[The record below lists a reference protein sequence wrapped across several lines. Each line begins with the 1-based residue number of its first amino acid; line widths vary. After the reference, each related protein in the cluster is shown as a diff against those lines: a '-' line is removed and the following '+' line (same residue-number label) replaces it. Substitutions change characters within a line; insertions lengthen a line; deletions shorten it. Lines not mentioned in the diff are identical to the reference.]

1 MDNGAKSLV
10 LLLDQPRS
18 MGMGC
23 TEEREQKSSE
33 GKQGV
38 DGCVA
43 LHLLFIFSLFL
54 WLSMAIWHLHFNP
67 FAEPVVPVDRVM
79 PAEPYPRRGEL

>member
-1 MDNGAKSLV
+1 MVSHGAKSLV

-23 TEEREQKSSE
+23 NEERDQKSSE

-38 DGCVA
+38 GGCVA
-43 LHLLFIFSLFL
+43 LHFFSVSLAL
-54 WLSMAIWHLHFNP
+54 YGYMAPALQP
-67 FAEPVVPVDRVM
+67 FCRAGG
-79 PAEPYPRRGEL
+79 AC